1 MNPYASRIRK
11 IRVSHGYSQEYMALK
26 LGMTLSSYSKLE
38 RGLVEL
44 SVTRLVQISE
54 VLEFDLGQFFQEE
67 PVDSVS
73 DQTQVGYGFV
83 TRAEFLQHLDK
94 MHLLERQLSDILS
107 KLP

>member
-1 MNPYASRIRK
+1 
-11 IRVSHGYSQEYMALK
+11 MALK

-44 SVTRLVQISE
+44 SVSRLVQISE
-54 VLEFDLGQFFQEE
+54 VLEFDLGQFFQVE
-67 PVDSVS
+67 PSDSVS
-73 DQTQVGYGFV
+73 DQSQVGYGFV
-83 TRAEFLQHLDK
+83 TRAEFLKHLDK

>member
-44 SVTRLVQISE
+44 SVSRLVQISE
-54 VLEFDLGQFFQEE
+54 VLEFDLGQFFRR
-67 PVDSVS
+67 S
-73 DQTQVGYGFV
+73 
-83 TRAEFLQHLDK
+83 LQ
-94 MHLLERQLSDILS
+94 ILFPT
-107 KLP
+107 KLKLAMVL